1 MLHVISRHFDFITKL
16 LERRYR
22 YLLISLLFM
31 VVVPGFI
38 VNPEIQKVVVY
49 VLQASVVYLGVLCI
63 QESKREFN
71 IGMSLG
77 LTVLIINWI
86 GIFQDDATI
95 NFYFSFL
102 IFMIFYGFL
111 AYRLLTKIFATRKVT
126 PGVLF
131 AAINIYLLLGI
142 IGGFAFMLIENI
154 YPGSL
159 NNLQLTDLTHPS
171 KFYYFSFTT
180 LTTLGYGD
188 ITPTSSAA
196 QSVSIVLSS
205 SGQLYLTIIVAIL
218 VGRYIHGRGI

>member
-1 MLHVISRHFDFITKL
+1 
-16 LERRYR
+16 
-22 YLLISLLFM
+22 
-31 VVVPGFI
+31 
-38 VNPEIQKVVVY
+38 
-49 VLQASVVYLGVLCI
+49 
-63 QESKREFN
+63 
-71 IGMSLG
+71 MSLG